1 VYVLIVEGIMCIII
15 VIAVTE
21 TLSSD
26 SYTTILELL
35 PCGFRS
41 K

>member
-1 VYVLIVEGIMCIII
+1 MFIII

-21 TLSSD
+21 PLSSD
-26 SYTTILELL
+26 SCNTILELL
-35 PCGFRS
+35 PYGFRS

>member
-1 VYVLIVEGIMCIII
+1 MFIII

-21 TLSSD
+21 SLSSD
-26 SYTTILELL
+26 SYTAILELL
-35 PCGFRS
+35 PYGFRS